1 MGFLVDWDRGR
12 RRRRNET
19 MDGAALREALDKA
32 RSTEERLHGLIS
44 ALDNAESTTKST
56 HGDAAAVVE
65 EMFAAA
71 RGRVR
76 RLRKRAAKSDGI
88 LNEAEG
94 TIVDGVD
101 AAHQATVT
109 EQDVDYMQRCV
120 ASFSFLHQ
128 IHRKLAEEEHVRA
141 ESASPSEEEEVA
153 TNGLDLIASTGASTP
168 VMEIIDIV
176 HSATFSRRCAACQRG
191 SMVAWDKWRGPRFL
205 QPCEAPSSRWI
216 ISERE
221 HHIELSH

>member
-1 MGFLVDWDRGR
+1 
-12 RRRRNET
+12 
-19 MDGAALREALDKA
+19 
-32 RSTEERLHGLIS
+32 
-44 ALDNAESTTKST
+44 
-56 HGDAAAVVE
+56 
-65 EMFAAA
+65 MFAAA

-109 EQDVDYMQRCV
+109 EQDGTARRGSLFHSRTRFIQ
-120 ASFSFLHQ
+120 
-128 IHRKLAEEEHVRA
+128 KLAEEEHAGA

-176 HSATFSRRCAACQRG
+176 HSATFSAAALRAKG
-191 SMVAWDKWRGPRFL
+191 ALWWLGTNGGARDFYK
-205 QPCEAPSSRWI
+205 PCEAPSSRWI